1 MSVIHDLTTAV
12 SAIERLKKH
21 RADLNN
27 RASAIDKT
35 VNDHYHVIELLPLNA
50 AELSKI
56 TKSLRTLLK
65 ERREVKEQVI
75 AVSNFLASQVDGVK
89 APEVSEKNAQ
99 QREAKYRNEALLVYE
114 KIFGKKKVH
123 AII

>member
-1 MSVIHDLTTAV
+1 M
-12 SAIERLKKH
+12 
-21 RADLNN
+21 
-27 RASAIDKT
+27 
-35 VNDHYHVIELLPLNA
+35 IELLPLNA

-99 QREAKYRNEALLVYE
+99 QREAKYRSEALLVYE
-114 KIFGKKKVH
+114 KIFGKKKVL
-123 AII
+123 AIV